1 MMEAVIELIEWTKDF
16 FLENGAFGLF
26 ILSFAE
32 ASFFP
37 VPPDIVLIPL
47 AIISPKRALYYSAV
61 AALSSTL
68 GGIFGYLIG
77 VRAGRPL
84 LSKFAKGKRF
94 KEIETMFSRYGG
106 WAVAIA
112 GFTPIPYKAFTIA
125 SGVFRMKITT
135 FVTAAFLSRSARFF
149 LEGAIIVAMGESAQI
164 YINKL
169 LGPGSFILIFVVA
182 AAYYVMKKN
191 KITFD
196 FSRFKMNNC
205 LKGFLKQFG
214 EFGIYL
220 IAGFILVNIFG
231 ILFFKL
237 GTQLSARWLYM
248 LDNKILAAVNSFCSP
263 AAAHVKKNIDVLFGP
278 YLILA
283 LLAIGLAASWR
294 LGKRKLY
301 IFMTFIS
308 FIGGFLIQWGLKLL
322 FHRPRISPAA
332 DELQFFAYGFP
343 SGAMLVATA
352 VVGYIAFL
360 MFRTKA
366 VGGKIAVIAAGF
378 LTVLLIG
385 ISRIYAGISFPTD
398 VIAGFLMGIIW
409 LTVCVLA
416 TKAYEYYKN

>member
-1 MMEAVIELIEWTKDF
+1 MELIEWTKDF

-26 ILSFAE
+26 ILAFAE

-47 AIISPKRALYYSAV
+47 AIISPKSALYYSAV
-61 AALSSTL
+61 TALSSTL

-84 LSKFAKGKRF
+84 LSRFARGKRF
-94 KEIETMFSRYGG
+94 KEIETMFYRYGG

-112 GFTPIPYKAFTIA
+112 GFTPIPYKVFTIA

-135 FVTAAFLSRSARFF
+135 FVIAAFLSRSARFF
-149 LEGAIIVAMGESAQI
+149 IEGAIIVAMGESAQI

-169 LGPGSFILIFVVA
+169 LGPGSFILTATVI
-182 AAYYVMKKN
+182 AAYYVMKKSRV
-191 KITFD
+191 TFD
-196 FSRFKMNNC
+196 FSRLKMNNC
-205 LKGFLKQFG
+205 FKGFLKEFG

-237 GTQLSARWLYM
+237 GSQLSARWLHM
-248 LDNKILAAVNSFCSP
+248 FDNKILAAIKLVCFP
-263 AAAHVKKNIDVLFGP
+263 AADYVAKYINMLFGP
-278 YLILA
+278 YQILA
-283 LLAIGLAASWR
+283 VLALSLIASWY
-294 LGKRKLY
+294 LGKRKLFV
-301 IFMTFIS
+301 FMTLIS
-308 FIGGFLIQWGLKLL
+308 FSGGFLIQWGLKSL
-322 FHRPRISPAA
+322 FHRPRVFPPA
-332 DELQFFAYGFP
+332 DEIQFFAYGFP
-343 SGAMLVATA
+343 SGTMLVATA

-360 MFRTKA
+360 MIRSKA
-366 VGGKIAVIAAGF
+366 VGRKIAVIAAGF

-398 VIAGFLMGIIW
+398 VIAGFLMGIVW
-409 LTVCVLA
+409 LIVCVLA
-416 TKAYEYYKN
+416 TEAYEYYRN